1 MCFRQSLRATTGT
14 VITPLAERVGPVI
27 NLLGTLL
34 VTLSLGLTAIQVALA
49 QYSVEERLPRRGS
62 ASFVGRLHEWPRFA
76 LAVSPMLLILLLAE
90 WLAMSGTS
98 SFASLLGIL
107 GALLLPLLI
116 GILPDA
122 AAGCGAHTARGHCA
136 GSVSDLVGASVAGG
150 AALSLLYRQRVNAWS
165 LYLAGVAAAAI
176 GHWQQPGDKELS
188 LGRAGGGGS
197 QPNAL

>member
-1 MCFRQSLRATTGT
+1 M
-14 VITPLAERVGPVI
+14 I

-49 QYSVEERLPRRGS
+49 QYYSVEERLPRRGS

-107 GALLLPLLI
+107 KRSCCP
-116 GILPDA
+116 
-122 AAGCGAHTARGHCA
+122 C
-136 GSVSDLVGASVAGG
+136 
-150 AALSLLYRQRVNAWS
+150 
-165 LYLAGVAAAAI
+165 
-176 GHWQQPGDKELS
+176 
-188 LGRAGGGGS
+188 
-197 QPNAL
+197 